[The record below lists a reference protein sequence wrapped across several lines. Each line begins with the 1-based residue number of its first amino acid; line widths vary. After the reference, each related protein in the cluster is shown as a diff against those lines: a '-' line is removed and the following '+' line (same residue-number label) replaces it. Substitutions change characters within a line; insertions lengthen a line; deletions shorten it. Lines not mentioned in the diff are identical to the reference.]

1 MVNEDGSEAS
11 DIKPLILCMMQFV
24 FIEIRSASSLHAAKK
39 FADIF
44 HNVPIL
50 LLKSRS
56 IADEKLI
63 LNGIIERAKNYD
75 LDEYIKKLIELSQ
88 KEIAAKLAP

>member
-1 MVNEDGSEAS
+1 MVNDEDSEVS
-11 DIKPLILCMMQFV
+11 DIKPLLLYMMQFI

-44 HNVPIL
+44 HKVPIS

-56 IADEKLI
+56 IDDEKLI

-75 LDEYIKKLIELSQ
+75 LDEYIKNLIELSK
-88 KEIAAKLAP
+88 KEIAVK